1 MKSILLV
8 EDDVALR
15 GNLTEY
21 LEELGYLVLE
31 ASSGLE
37 GLEIFDRQSP
47 DLIISDVMMPSM
59 DGLEFCRR
67 LRSSRQGQLVP
78 FLFLS
83 GQNEL
88 EDRLKGH
95 KMGADDYI
103 VKPFNSKEIVAKIE
117 NLLERSLRLHQ
128 EILRVLDRVKAPE
141 APANPS
147 PSQDPEKLPLTPAEA
162 KVFAEVIEGGTN
174 KEIGARLF
182 LSDRTVQ
189 AHLTK
194 ILKKLNLKN
203 RNELIRFAWE
213 NGYRAVNL
221 QPE

>member
-1 MKSILLV
+1 MKRILLV
-8 EDDVALR
+8 EDDAALR
-15 GNLTEY
+15 GNLTDY
-21 LEELGYLVLE
+21 LEEVGYFVLE

-47 DLIISDVMMPSM
+47 DLIISDVKMPEM

-78 FLFLS
+78 FIFLS

-88 EDRLKGH
+88 EDRLQGH

-103 VKPFNSKEIVAKIE
+103 IKPFQCQELVAKIE
-117 NLLERSLRLHQ
+117 NLLERSLRLQQ

-141 APANPS
+141 APAHPS
-147 PSQDPEKLPLTPAEA
+147 PGKDLEKLLLTPAEA
-162 KVFAEVIEGGTN
+162 KVFAEVIEGRTN
-174 KEIGARLF
+174 KEIGERLF
-182 LSDRTVQ
+182 ISDRTVQ

-203 RNELIRFAWE
+203 RNELTHFALE
-213 NGYRAVNL
+213 NGYRRFNL